1 MQEQIETLAFS
12 DTETVEGYRL
22 SPQQRRLWG
31 ALGGESAERESAQV
45 ALSVAGADSGRL
57 RRALEEVCRR
67 HEALRTGFGRLAGM
81 RHPLQVIGDEPVVR
95 WRAAGRVGD
104 VGELLREERERASA
118 GEGAGLGGCV
128 AEVEGEGLV
137 LALTASALYCDLR
150 SLINVAREVGA
161 WLGGGAGGDDED
173 EVVQYVQFSEWQNE
187 LAEGEGGEAGRA
199 FWREALYRFRAQG
212 ELRLGLETAPGG
224 EFVWGEVSTSLP
236 AAEVTRGPGAG
247 EEEVLLLSCWV
258 ALLGRL
264 SGRSS
269 VPVSVLLHGRSFEEM
284 ESAVGLYAS
293 WASPNGEVQPDFT
306 FTELLGQV
314 GQTLLE
320 AYEWQECYA
329 AEEQA
334 GSLDSETTSPNHRIG
349 FEYVEWPN
357 VEVPSGGSLRPL
369 LVWPP
374 AEPFKLCLRALRTGA
389 SLRLTLH
396 YDASRVSAEW
406 AALLLGQYETLLRS
420 CLADPSSPLS
430 RHEALSQ
437 SEHSAAYGQSAHN
450 SRPYP
455 CTPLLPELIALAAC
469 EKPEAE
475 AVIDGA
481 RAVTRERLWRAAGR
495 VASMLCVG
503 RAQRRPRRSAGG
515 SERGGRRGSSRVLA
529 LGRGLRAARRVTARG
544 APGVDARR
552 LRGACRARLRRL
564 VGTRRRPRRAR
575 PQCRPLR
582 RRGRR

>member
-1 MQEQIETLAFS
+1 MSEVAI
-12 DTETVEGYRL
+12 EGYRL

-95 WRAAGRVGD
+95 WREAGRVGD
-104 VGELLREERERASA
+104 LKALMREERKRASA

-128 AEVEGEGLV
+128 AEVEGEGTV

-161 WLGGGAGGDDED
+161 WLGGGAGVGDED

-199 FWREALYRFRAQG
+199 FWREALAAHGDGG
-212 ELRLGLETAPGG
+212 EVRLGLEVAGG
-224 EFVWGEVSTSLP
+224 VEEKFEWAEVSATF
-236 AAEVTRGPGAG
+236 EGASG
-247 EEEVLLLSCWV
+247 ESGQEALLSCWV

-269 VPVSVLLHGRSFEEM
+269 VPVNVLFDGRKFSDLNESVGLFQTYLPINVNIGESHRFEEVV
-284 ESAVGLYAS
+284 EKTAR
-293 WASPNGEVQPDFT
+293 
-306 FTELLGQV
+306 ELK
-314 GQTLLE
+314 
-320 AYEWQECYA
+320 AAHPWQEYFPEEGDEA
-329 AEEQA
+329 AGAEAAQA
-334 GSLDSETTSPNHRIG
+334 PRQRFG
-349 FEYVEWPN
+349 FEYVEWP
-357 VEVPSGGSLRPL
+357 EMGEAAGPVPRPL
-369 LVWPP
+369 LLSPP
-374 AEPFKLCLRALRTGA
+374 AEPFKLCLRVLLTGA

-396 YDASRVSAEW
+396 HDATRVSAEW
-406 AALLLGQYETLLRS
+406 ARLLLGQYETLLRS
-420 CLADPSSPLS
+420 CLADPSAPLS

-455 CTPLLPELIALAAC
+455 QSPLLPELIALAAR

-475 AVIDGA
+475 AVIERGA
-481 RAVTRERLWRAAGR
+481 GGDSRTAVAGGGSCRLDAA
-495 VASMLCVG
+495 CVG
-503 RAQRRPRRSAGG
+503 RAQRRPRRSAGRPQ
-515 SERGGRRGSSRVLA
+515 RGGRRGSSRVLA

-564 VGTRRRPRRAR
+564 ISTRRRPRRAR